1 MPRPNQIPERKR
13 VAIIGDGKTEFA
25 YIESLKIAFK
35 DKLSGYSLKPRLP
48 KDSSVKELERF
59 IVDNLDYDK
68 VLCIID
74 MDTKLKKQK
83 ELSDY
88 LELKRRY
95 RRKSHV
101 IFYET
106 HPCTELWF
114 LYHFHY
120 TTAEFG
126 LFEPELKRQLEK
138 KIYGYEKKV
147 PYCSHQHIIKCGGNF
162 DTAVIYGRKSID
174 SRDGDDRNYTYSE
187 MVCFFEEIG
196 IVEKPDDKNKH

>member
-1 MPRPNQIPERKR
+1 MSRPNQIPERKR

-35 DKLSGYSLKPRLP
+35 DKLSVYSLKPRLP
-48 KDSSVKELERF
+48 KYSSVKELERF
-59 IVDNLDYDK
+59 IVDNLEYDK

-83 ELSDY
+83 ELTDY
-88 LELKRRY
+88 LELKRKY
-95 RRKSHV
+95 KRKSHV

-138 KIYGYEKKV
+138 KISGYEKKV
-147 PYCSHQHIIKCGGNF
+147 PYCTHQHIIKFGGNYE
-162 DTAVIYGRKSID
+162 TAVINGRKSLE
-174 SRDGDDRNYTYSE
+174 SREADDRDYTYSE

-196 IVEKPDDKNKH
+196 IVEKPDDKK

>member
-1 MPRPNQIPERKR
+1 MGKPKQIPERKR

-35 DKLSGYSLKPRLP
+35 EKLSAYSLKPRLP

-59 IVDNLDYDK
+59 IVENLDYDK

-83 ELSDY
+83 ELTDY
-88 LELKRRY
+88 LELKRKY
-95 RRKSHV
+95 RRKYHV

-114 LYHFHY
+114 YYHFQY
-120 TTAEFG
+120 TTSEFG
-126 LFEPELKRQLEK
+126 LFEPELKRQLER
-138 KIYGYEKKV
+138 KIPGYEKKF
-147 PYCSHQHIIKCGGNF
+147 PFCTHQHIIKCDGDF
-162 DTAVIYGRKSID
+162 DTAVVNGRKSID
-174 SRDGDDRNYTYSE
+174 SRVVDDRDYTYSE
-187 MVCFFEEIG
+187 MVRFFEEIG
-196 IVEKPDDKNKH
+196 VVGKPDDNK

>member
-1 MPRPNQIPERKR
+1 MPKPNQIPERKR
-13 VAIIGDGKTEFA
+13 VALIGDGKTEFA

-35 DKLSGYSLKPRLP
+35 DKLSVYSLKPRLP

-88 LELKRRY
+88 LELKRKY

-114 LYHFHY
+114 LYHFQY

-126 LFEPELKRQLEK
+126 LFEPDLKRQLER
-138 KIYGYEKKV
+138 KIPGYEKK
-147 PYCSHQHIIKCGGNF
+147 PPFCTHQHIIKCGGNF
-162 DTAVIYGRKSID
+162 DTAVINGRKSID
-174 SRDGDDRNYTYSE
+174 SRVADERNYTYSE
-187 MVCFFEEIG
+187 MVRFFEEIG
-196 IVEKPDDKNKH
+196 VVEKKPDDKK

>member
-1 MPRPNQIPERKR
+1 MGKLKQIPERKR
-13 VAIIGDGKTEFA
+13 VAIIGDGKSEFA

-35 DKLSGYSLKPRLP
+35 EKLSAYSLKPRLP

-59 IVDNLDYDK
+59 IVENLDYDK

-88 LELKRRY
+88 LELKRKY
-95 RRKSHV
+95 HRKSHV

-114 LYHFHY
+114 LYHFQY
-120 TTAEFG
+120 TTSEFG
-126 LFEPELKRQLEK
+126 LFEPELKRQLER
-138 KIYGYEKKV
+138 KIPGYEKKI
-147 PYCSHQHIIKCGGNF
+147 PFCTHQHIIKCDGDF
-162 DTAVIYGRKSID
+162 DTAVVNGRKSID
-174 SRDGDDRNYTYSE
+174 SRVDDDRDYTYSE
-187 MVCFFEEIG
+187 MVRFF
-196 IVEKPDDKNKH
+196 